1 MITKN
6 LLYRDTRYFI
16 YNNIAYIILIVCF
29 TTFFM
34 MLLDT
39 LITPDI
45 KKISFLY
52 EDTPK
57 NFSTLFDVI
66 QHMNIEQKKILLK
79 SSVSKLFS
87 SLISNTVLLSSIISL
102 ITVVSSGKKVTLS
115 VLFSILK
122 ILFNNLLI
130 LTFVLT
136 IIIKIS
142 FTCFIIPGIF
152 MTNLL
157 SLSPI
162 ILCMEKSSILT
173 AILSSIRI
181 VYKNFKI
188 IFPSVLLWL
197 LLKLLC
203 LFIPAFYDLSHIN
216 MIFLFLFFIQ
226 YLTSATVIIYLFRF
240 YMLFRIS

>member
-45 KKISFLY
+45 KQISFLY
-52 EDTPK
+52 EDTQK
-57 NFSTLFDVI
+57 DFFTLFDI
-66 QHMNIEQKKILLK
+66 IKNMSIEQKKILLK
-79 SSVSKLFS
+79 SSVSKMFC
-87 SLISNTVLLSSIISL
+87 SLISNTILFSSIISL
-102 ITVVSSGKKVTLS
+102 ITIVSSGSKVTLS
-115 VLFSILK
+115 VFFSILK

-130 LTFVLT
+130 LMFILF
-136 IIIKIS
+136 IMIKIS

-152 MTNLL
+152 VTNLL

-162 ILCMEKSSILT
+162 ILCIERSSILT
-173 AILSSIRI
+173 AMLSSIKI
-181 VYKNFKI
+181 VYKNLKI
-188 IFPSVLLWL
+188 TFPSVLLWL
-197 LLKLLC
+197 FLKVLC

-226 YLTSATVIIYLFRF
+226 YLTSAAVIIYLFRF
-240 YMLFRIS
+240 YMLFRTS